1 MSYGD
6 DLSFLALPGEVADWR
21 LVAAFDAAAE
31 VGLFEELPATPTEAA
46 NRLGLDER
54 AVRILLGALSVWGV
68 VEEVDGSYSTHPD
81 WSSDQGKAATLRHH
95 ARALRAWST
104 QLGDRL
110 RGTPPSPSE
119 IPPERHRLWLE
130 ALATVARDRAP
141 LVVESCLERF
151 PNAHRVLD
159 LGGGHG
165 EHARAFARRGLSVVL
180 QDTQPTIELLEGS
193 DLPRSGVELFGGDFF
208 ETLPDAQFDLVLCA
222 GVTHTYDGERNRL
235 LYRRLASILAPGG
248 GLAIVTFLPERDP
261 RALIFAVQM
270 LAVSAGGNA
279 HKESDYREWLK
290 AEGYREPEIRH
301 LSNSANFL
309 LLTSRH

>member
-6 DLSFLALPGEVADWR
+6 DLSFLALPDEVADWR

-31 VGLFEELPATPTEAA
+31 VGLFEELPAAPAEVA
-46 NRLGLDER
+46 NSLGLDER

-68 VEEVDGSYSTHPD
+68 VEEHDGSYSTHPA
-81 WSSDQGKAATLRHH
+81 WSSNPGEAATLRHH
-95 ARALRAWST
+95 ARALRTWST

-110 RGTPPSPSE
+110 RGTPPSASE
-119 IPPERHRLWLE
+119 TPPKRRRLWLE
-130 ALATVARDRAP
+130 ALAAGARNQTP
-141 LVVESCLERF
+141 LVVEVCLERF
-151 PNAHRVLD
+151 PNARRVLD

-165 EHARAFARRGLSVVL
+165 EHACAFARRGLSVML
-180 QDTQPTIELLEGS
+180 QDTEHTVELLKSSG
-193 DLPRSGVELFGGDFF
+193 LPCSEVELFGGDFF
-208 ETLPDAQFDLVLCA
+208 ETLPATRFDLVLCA
-222 GVTHTYDGERNRL
+222 GVTHTYDREHNRL

-279 HKESDYREWLK
+279 HKERDYREWLQ
-290 AEGYREPEIRH
+290 AEGYQEPEIRP
-301 LSNSANFL
+301 LGSNPNFL
-309 LLTSRH
+309 LLAPR